1 MSNNLIESYSIFK
14 KAYEKLKEFIATDNS
29 SEKDRAAIIHAY
41 EYTFE
46 LWWKALQRYLQDYET
61 ISEYGPGATIR
72 NAFEFGII
80 SDGQRYMDMLRDR
93 NLIAH
98 TYKENVSKEIHE
110 RIVNEHIKTLDNF
123 IEEFDK
129 KIIN

>member
-1 MSNNLIESYSIFK
+1 MSNNLSESYTTFK
-14 KAYEKLKEFIATDNS
+14 KAYEKLREFINTDNK

-61 ISEYGPGATIR
+61 VTEFGPGATIR
-72 NAFEFGII
+72 NAFQFGII
-80 SDGQRYMDMLRDR
+80 DDGQDYMDMLRDR

-98 TYKENVSKEIHE
+98 TYKENIAIEIHD
-110 RIVNEHIKTLDNF
+110 RIVNTHINTLEKFIKKFDN
-123 IEEFDK
+123 
-129 KIIN
+129 KIL